1 MKRAKRHGYRMG
13 ARAEGMVETRERIL
27 RAMLKLAFKQA
38 YEDITLASIAREARV
53 SHQTV
58 LNHFDSKE
66 GVAAAAAEILR
77 RDTSAARDRATP
89 GEAASAVGVLVGEYE
104 RFGDANVRW
113 ALAAERLGSLAPLL
127 ERARADHQV
136 WLQRI
141 FAAALP
147 ADTERRTRAIHAL
160 HAATDVYTWKLLRR
174 ELRLTR
180 QDTEAIMVNLV
191 NGVLDEPSPSRRHR
205 KGQRGVP

>member
-1 MKRAKRHGYRMG
+1 MKRVKRQGYRMR

-27 RAMLKLAFKQA
+27 RAMLKLAFEQA

-66 GVAAAAAEILR
+66 GVASAAAEILR

-89 GEAASAVGVLVGEYE
+89 GDAASAVGVLVGEYE

-113 ALAAERLGSLAPLL
+113 ALAAERLRSLAPLL
-127 ERARADHQV
+127 ARTIRYGCSA
-136 WLQRI
+136 
-141 FAAALP
+141 
-147 ADTERRTRAIHAL
+147 
-160 HAATDVYTWKLLRR
+160 
-174 ELRLTR
+174 
-180 QDTEAIMVNLV
+180 
-191 NGVLDEPSPSRRHR
+191 SSRRRCPRTPNVGLAPSTHSTR
-205 KGQRGVP
+205 RPMSTPGSCSVAT